1 MKWVS
6 KSRFR
11 HIHIYIYISV
21 HDKQKSLSNPEHRK
35 KKKII
40 FLNNYLIRYFHYSG
54 KVLYSETYLN
64 LEYLGMILEISAEN
78 TVTDWARKIKDSVQ
92 PLELNL
98 LSLK

>member
-11 HIHIYIYISV
+11 HIYIYISV
-21 HDKQKSLSNPEHRK
+21 HDKQKSLSNPENRK
-35 KKKII
+35 KKKS
-40 FLNNYLIRYFHYSG
+40 YLIRYFHYSG

-78 TVTDWARKIKDSVQ
+78 TVTDWAWKIKDSVQ